1 MVRYLIKN
9 YIKMMLRSP
18 LTILIYI
25 LGPTVVA
32 AVLISA
38 FTNLMKTYEGVDTF
52 EVGYT
57 IEEGSVFEAGIET
70 LIDTFDE
77 NGIKFTLYMNEQPEE
92 AIERKQL
99 AGFVS
104 FGKNDYTIYET
115 KDTRAQGHI
124 LEYMLENTFETATD
138 TALMAAAIMSTAQA
152 GTCETTNA
160 GTLQGGTQ
168 GTTNAGMLQVGGHI
182 TTEYPE
188 YIPAIDSTDYYGIIE
203 IVYFSA
209 IAIVCGAAFFSNEK
223 KNRIDRKLRVSN
235 ISGAKVYLAKLISI
249 TIAVSIGILAATLV
263 LTALMGVRWGNALL
277 SAGIVF
283 MLILGT
289 LAMEL
294 FILEVT
300 NSMAA
305 TVIITFAIV
314 WLMGFVGGSFETY
327 MFSNHSQTLKN
338 LSPIYYAN
346 RSLVELSCMGQS
358 DFVPITLM
366 VSTGMCIVFS
376 ALAVTAGKIRRT
388 RT

>member
-1 MVRYLIKN
+1 M
-9 YIKMMLRSP
+9 
-18 LTILIYI
+18 TILIYI